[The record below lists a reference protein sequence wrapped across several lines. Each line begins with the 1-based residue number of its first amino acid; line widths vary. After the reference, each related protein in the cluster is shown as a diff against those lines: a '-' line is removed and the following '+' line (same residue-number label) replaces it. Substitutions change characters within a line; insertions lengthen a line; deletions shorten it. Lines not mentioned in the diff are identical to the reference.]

1 MYDSHIY
8 CKEYHGLK
16 QTIIDILN
24 GDDVTTDIEKL
35 SDHIQQLYDDGEMQA
50 TQYDDLMSYIQD
62 MCWYTVNTD
71 IISVFKTGKPFTVIF
86 LKSNPPAFLL

>member
-1 MYDSHIY
+1 MINKTVFIIHKQRGGKFMYDSHIY

-16 QTIIDILN
+16 QTIIDIIN
-24 GDDVTTDIEKL
+24 GDDITTNIEKL

-62 MCWYTVNTD
+62 MC
-71 IISVFKTGKPFTVIF
+71 
-86 LKSNPPAFLL
+86 

>member
-8 CKEYHGLK
+8 CKEYYGLK

-50 TQYDDLMSYIQD
+50 TQYDDLMRYIQD
-62 MCWYTVNTD
+62 MFWYAVNTD
-71 IISVFKTGKPFTVIF
+71 IISVSEQK
-86 LKSNPPAFLL
+86 NQLLSFFRICFAWK

>member
-35 SDHIQQLYDDGEMQA
+35 SDHIQQLYNDGEMQA
-50 TQYDDLMSYIQD
+50 TQYDDLI
-62 MCWYTVNTD
+62 
-71 IISVFKTGKPFTVIF
+71 
-86 LKSNPPAFLL
+86 

>member
-35 SDHIQQLYDDGEMQA
+35 SDHIQQLYNDGEMQA

-62 MCWYTVNTD
+62 M
-71 IISVFKTGKPFTVIF
+71 F
-86 LKSNPPAFLL
+86 

>member
-8 CKEYHGLK
+8 CKEYYGLK

-35 SDHIQQLYDDGEMQA
+35 SDHIQQLYDDGEMQT
-50 TQYDDLMSYIQD
+50 TQYDDLMRYIQD
-62 MCWYTVNTD
+62 M
-71 IISVFKTGKPFTVIF
+71 F
-86 LKSNPPAFLL
+86 